1 MSASPTSPSSTTKTR
16 AMTRCECAG
25 ISFQEIARRMAAEQ
39 STFEE
44 VCRRTDCGQT
54 CTACLPDLLRYL
66 ATC

>member
-1 MSASPTSPSSTTKTR
+1 MSSQPASTAQPR

-25 ISFQEIARRMAAEQ
+25 ISFSEIGRRMATEQ
-39 STFEE
+39 STLED

-66 ATC
+66 AAL